1 MLFHTKICMFDKS
14 TRNKYTKHLFRNLFF
29 DWNRIFV
36 SRLFSLCLFCYGFQ
50 KRLRNYTIDF
60 YLYNPILPNKGIPSN
75 EKNNMTKLH
84 IENQITE
91 FPNKV
96 STQKITSNDIFDKL
110 KDNILRSRR
119 KYSSANDSNHL
130 EPYENNILLDISNIS

>member
-1 MLFHTKICMFDKS
+1 M
-14 TRNKYTKHLFRNLFF
+14 
-29 DWNRIFV
+29 
-36 SRLFSLCLFCYGFQ
+36 
-50 KRLRNYTIDF
+50 
-60 YLYNPILPNKGIPSN
+60 PNKGIPSN

-130 EPYENNILLDISNIS
+130 EPYENNILLDISNISEETKEYMNNIYIHSDTSITKAFADSIGSNSVFNFILANAKINVFSNILPVQH

>member
-1 MLFHTKICMFDKS
+1 
-14 TRNKYTKHLFRNLFF
+14 
-29 DWNRIFV
+29 
-36 SRLFSLCLFCYGFQ
+36 
-50 KRLRNYTIDF
+50 
-60 YLYNPILPNKGIPSN
+60 
-75 EKNNMTKLH
+75 MTKLH

-130 EPYENNILLDISNIS
+130 EPYENNILLDISNISEETKEYMNNIYIHSDTSITKAFADSIGSNSVFNFILANAKINVFSNILPVQH